1 MVGHYDVIFQRHY
14 KSFKIFTTNIKKIL
28 TEHFVILHELADDL
42 LLAGDVVAVHLAV
55 DVGGHGEQG
64 HQANTT

>member
-1 MVGHYDVIFQRHY
+1 MT
-14 KSFKIFTTNIKKIL
+14 SFFIGTIKTLKFILQILKKLL
-28 TEHFVILHELADDL
+28 TEHLVILHELADDL
-42 LLAGDVVAVHLAV
+42 LLAGHVVAVHLAV